1 MSERAGHDDDES
13 DGVIPPHTS
22 LPSPTHRPSSSSLS
36 SSPSSSS
43 ASSSIF
49 LLAAGLQPSVFSS
62 CSCCCTLFFQASKVA
77 NPGGCTTTHRSADR
91 CDQQAAGR
99 RIACSRIYCEP
110 RLCVSQ
116 TLEPFTAVRWLHLPT
131 RAKWTGGSD
140 AATSATSKSWW
151 TNPMDHAPAPH
162 ANSTASPTETRCC
175 SFSRACLASWNLTLP
190 S

>member
-1 MSERAGHDDDES
+1 MMNVMVSSLLIQHSSLLPIALPRHHY
-13 DGVIPPHTS
+13 PPHPR
-22 LPSPTHRPSSSSLS
+22 LHRHHHRYS
-36 SSPSSSS
+36 SSPLGYSPASS
-43 ASSSIF
+43 A
-49 LLAAGLQPSVFSS
+49 AAAAVALF
-62 CSCCCTLFFQASKVA
+62 FFQASKVA